1 MLRSREAAGLAEV
14 ANDAYNS
21 PRGEEQSGS
30 SDSRTSVSHGGRFGC
45 PVHDASDSPRGEK
58 RSLVHFSRACAARF
72 YAMYRACDWQ
82 APVGWVVLL
91 FLLICIRL
99 MLVFL
104 RSV

>member
-14 ANDAYNS
+14 SSDAYNSPGGEEQSGAPTAAPLFLTAAGLAELSNDAYNS
-21 PRGEEQSGS
+21 QREKS
-30 SDSRTSVSHGGRFGC
+30 SPGRDSRT
-45 PVHDASDSPRGEK
+45 
-58 RSLVHFSRACAARF
+58 CAARF